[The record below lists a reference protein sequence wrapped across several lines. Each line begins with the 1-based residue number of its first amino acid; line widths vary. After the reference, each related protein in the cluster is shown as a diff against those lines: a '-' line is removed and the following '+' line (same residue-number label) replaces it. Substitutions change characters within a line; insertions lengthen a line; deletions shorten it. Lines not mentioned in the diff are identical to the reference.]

1 LEYLDEQDS
10 TPFRRW
16 FNRLNREAAA
26 EVSCALVRLELGY
39 RSKLRAVGAGVIE
52 YRINFGPGY
61 RIYFGRDGDQLII
74 LLGGGLARGWFEE
87 TPGRRY
93 FAGKSALER
102 LQTSQTTKRFNMAL
116 TRAFKETIKA
126 RVERDPGFRKALLA
140 RAAQAMLAGRQD
152 AGEPDA
158 HAQRNRQSPHQQPDG
173 DF

>member
-74 LLGGGLARGWFEE
+74 LLGGG
-87 TPGRRY
+87 TKKQQ
-93 FAGKSALER
+93 AGDI
-102 LQTSQTTKRFNMAL
+102 LQ
-116 TRAFKETIKA
+116 
-126 RVERDPGFRKALLA
+126 A
-140 RAAQAMLAGRQD
+140 RANWKKYQHRK
-152 AGEPDA
+152 
-158 HAQRNRQSPHQQPDG
+158 QRSHSTWH
-173 DF
+173 